1 MRFTKVLLLGIGVSV
16 FASQAYAQNASLRQE
31 IEALKEDVMILQRQS
46 YREKGKSLN
55 PASAQDMAIRMGEF
69 DETLR
74 QAVGKMDEMEY
85 KIKKL
90 NERLDVINK
99 DIDLRLK
106 LIEEKGSAPADSVST
121 PSSSKA
127 SAVIVKTP
135 SSQSSET
142 KKSNDATTKTAEMV
156 YQEGLDAIKA
166 NDNDKAIERF
176 NVILNKFPSHKLAGN
191 AQYWLGEA
199 YYAKKD
205 YAKAA
210 IAFAKGYEKYK
221 SGTKGADNI
230 LKLGMSMR
238 ELGKKEEACTAFL
251 NLPKEFPKAEAPLK
265 NKAKA
270 AADALKC
277 K

>member
-1 MRFTKVLLLGIGVSV
+1 MFIGT
-16 FASQAYAQNASLRQE
+16 QAHAQNASLKQE
-31 IEALKEDVMILQRQS
+31 IEALKEDILVLQRQA
-46 YREKGKSLN
+46 YREKGTSLN
-55 PASAQDMAIRMGEF
+55 PASAQDMAIRLGEF

-74 QAVGKMDEMEY
+74 QAVGKMDEMDY

-90 NERLDVINK
+90 SERLDVINK
-99 DIDLRLK
+99 DIDMRLK
-106 LIEEKGSAPADSVST
+106 MIEEKGAAPAAQAAPKALVET
-121 PSSSKA
+121 APKAKPS
-127 SAVIVKTP
+127 
-135 SSQSSET
+135 E
-142 KKSNDATTKTAEMV
+142 ATTKTAEMV

-176 NVILNKFPSHKLAGN
+176 NVILNKFSTHKLAGN

-221 SGTKGADNI
+221 AGPKGADNI

-238 ELGKKEEACTAFL
+238 ELGKTEEACTAFL

>member
-1 MRFTKVLLLGIGVSV
+1 MKFAKVLLLSAGMMFIGT
-16 FASQAYAQNASLRQE
+16 QAYAQNASLKQE
-31 IEALKEDVMILQRQS
+31 IQALKEDIMVLQRQA
-46 YREKGKSLN
+46 YREKGTSLN
-55 PASAQDMAIRMGEF
+55 PASAQDMAIRIGEF

-85 KIKKL
+85 KIRKL
-90 NERLDVINK
+90 NERLDLVNK
-99 DIDLRLK
+99 DIDMRLK
-106 LIEEKGSAPADSVST
+106 MIEEKGAAVPAAQAAPKALAGGAQNAK
-121 PSSSKA
+121 PS
-127 SAVIVKTP
+127 
-135 SSQSSET
+135 E
-142 KKSNDATTKTAEMV
+142 ATTKTAEMV

-176 NVILNKFPSHKLAGN
+176 NVILNKFSTHKLAGN

-221 SGTKGADNI
+221 AGPKGADNI

-238 ELGKKEEACTAFL
+238 ELGKTEEACTAFL

>member
-1 MRFTKVLLLGIGVSV
+1 MKFAKVLLLSAGLMFIGT
-16 FASQAYAQNASLRQE
+16 QAQAQNASLKQE
-31 IEALKEDVMILQRQS
+31 IEALREDILILQRQA
-46 YREKGKSLN
+46 YREKGTSLN
-55 PASAQDMAIRMGEF
+55 PTSAQDMAIRMGEF

-74 QAVGKMDEMEY
+74 QAVGKMDEMDF
-85 KIKKL
+85 KIRKL

-99 DIDLRLK
+99 DIDIRLK
-106 LIEEKGSAPADSVST
+106 MIEEKGAAPSAAAPKALVAAKADKPA
-121 PSSSKA
+121 
-127 SAVIVKTP
+127 
-135 SSQSSET
+135 E
-142 KKSNDATTKTAEMV
+142 ATTKTAEMV

-176 NVILNKFPSHKLAGN
+176 NIILNKFASHKLAGN

-221 SGTKGADNI
+221 AGAKGADNI

-238 ELGKKEEACTAFL
+238 ELGKTEEACTAFL

-270 AADALKC
+270 AAEALKC

>member
-106 LIEEKGSAPADSVST
+106 LIEEKGYRVESLA
-121 PSSSKA
+121 
-127 SAVIVKTP
+127 IVDDFKDG
-135 SSQSSET
+135 
-142 KKSNDATTKTAEMV
+142 K
-156 YQEGLDAIKA
+156 
-166 NDNDKAIERF
+166 
-176 NVILNKFPSHKLAGN
+176 VIL
-191 AQYWLGEA
+191 
-199 YYAKKD
+199 
-205 YAKAA
+205 
-210 IAFAKGYEKYK
+210 
-221 SGTKGADNI
+221 
-230 LKLGMSMR
+230 R
-238 ELGKKEEACTAFL
+238 
-251 NLPKEFPKAEAPLK
+251 
-265 NKAKA
+265 
-270 AADALKC
+270 
-277 K
+277 